1 MSTLSCIFCK
11 IIAGQAPARIVY
23 RDELVT
29 AFWDAHPQSPVH
41 ILVVPN
47 QHLATLN
54 DAASGDEQAMLGRM
68 VLVGRQLAGEQ
79 GIDETGYRL
88 LINTG
93 PQAGQTVYHVHLHL
107 LGGRPLRSG
116 LG

>member
-1 MSTLSCIFCK
+1 MPVSSCIFCK

-47 QHLATLN
+47 QHMATLN
-54 DAASGDEQAMLGRM
+54 DAPSGNDEALLGRM
-68 VLVGRQLAGEQ
+68 VLAARQLAGEQ
-79 GIDETGYRL
+79 GIAETGYRL

-93 PQAGQTVYHVHLHL
+93 PQAGQTVFHVHLHL